1 MRHRL
6 LMSLVAAL
14 ATASCSSTP
23 TPDQPKGPVAVT
35 VKVQRKKKSS
45 VEILS
50 LGDKWKNGDQVA
62 LSVTAED
69 DAEVYLLFFGA
80 DGSEKVIAPKAGQPI
95 DLEAQQAK
103 RVPAKGFTVD
113 SCRGAD
119 RVFVVLSQGA
129 LSLADPKLYNA
140 VDRIR
145 TWPKKGRDCNA
156 PPVPVPVPAPLPLPS
171 AGVGGGATV
180 PPSAV
185 PAPAKPTTP
194 KPEDLNVHTFA
205 SRAVCA
211 GRDECVGPRQLKVT
225 GDAYVATFDPTGVA
239 VIELSFN
246 HDGK

>member
-6 LMSLVAAL
+6 LMSLVALL
-14 ATASCSSTP
+14 ATTSCSSTP

-35 VKVQRKKKSS
+35 VKVQRKKKGAL
-45 VEILS
+45 ETLA
-50 LGDKWKNGDQVA
+50 LGDKWKDGDEVA
-62 LSVTAED
+62 LSVSAED
-69 DAEVYLLFFGA
+69 NAEVYLLFFGA
-80 DGSEKVIAPKAGQPI
+80 DGSEMVLAPNAGQRI
-95 DLEAQQAK
+95 RLGAQQAE
-103 RVPAKGFTVD
+103 RIPDKGFKVK

-140 VDRIR
+140 VDRIQ

-156 PPVPVPVPAPLPLPS
+156 PLVPMPPPLPLPA
-171 AGVGGGATV
+171 AGEGGGATT
-180 PPSAV
+180 
-185 PAPAKPTTP
+185 PAPVTTPPPKPVAP
-194 KPEDLNVHTFA
+194 KPEDLNVTTFA

-211 GRDECVGPRQLKVT
+211 GRDECVGARQLKVT

>member
-1 MRHRL
+1 MRFRL
-6 LMSLVAAL
+6 LMGLLAAL
-14 ATASCSSTP
+14 ATTSCSSTP

-35 VKVQRKKKSS
+35 VKVQRKKKGS
-45 VEILS
+45 VETLA
-50 LGDKWKNGDQVA
+50 LGDKWKNGDQIA

-69 DAEVYLLFFGA
+69 DAEVYLLWFGA
-80 DGSEKVIAPKAGQPI
+80 DGSELVLAPASGKSIQV
-95 DLEAQQAK
+95 DAQQVR
-103 RVPAKGFTVD
+103 RVPEKGFTVK

-129 LSLADPKLYNA
+129 LSLADPKLFNA
-140 VDRIR
+140 VERIQR
-145 TWPKKGRDCNA
+145 WKKKGRDCNA
-156 PPVPVPVPAPLPLPS
+156 PLVPMPPPLPLPE
-171 AGVGGGATV
+171 AGAGGGA
-180 PPSAV
+180 AV
-185 PAPAKPTTP
+185 PAPVPPSLKPAKP
-194 KPEDLNVHTFA
+194 KPEKLNVSTFA